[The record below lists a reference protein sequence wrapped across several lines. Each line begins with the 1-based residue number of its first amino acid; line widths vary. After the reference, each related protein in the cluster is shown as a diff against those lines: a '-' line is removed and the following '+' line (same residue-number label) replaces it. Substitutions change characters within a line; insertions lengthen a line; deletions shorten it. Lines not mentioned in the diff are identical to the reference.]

1 MELLRRSLTLLVI
14 LFVLPLWAEDEYII
28 ETDSAATSQVT
39 IYDEGLEGQKK
50 SEWGAAMLNLALPGA
65 GHLYLKENKRAAVYL
80 SIEAVTFMGML
91 FSEMTHRRYYDDAR
105 NIAFRYAH
113 TETGRSD
120 DDDYWR
126 NIGLVESSETYNELM
141 RLNRTFD
148 KQYLHHADQW
158 DWDSEEDR
166 EQYGEVRSNGDKW
179 HDAWSIFMGG
189 LALNRLVSFVD
200 ARVMAKRYNRS
211 ILSRVHVQ
219 PVYSLVT
226 DEGGLYLTFD
236 F

>member
-1 MELLRRSLTLLVI
+1 MILL
-14 LFVLPLWAEDEYII
+14 LPLWAEDDEYII
-28 ETDSAATSQVT
+28 ESDSATTSTSTVT
-39 IYDEGLEGQKK
+39 IYDENVEAQKK

-105 NIAFRYAH
+105 NIAYRYAH
-113 TETGRSD
+113 TSTDRKD

-126 NIGLVESSETYNELM
+126 NIGLVESSKTYNELM

-148 KQYLHHADQW
+148 KQYLQDPDQW
-158 DWDSEEDR
+158 EWDSEEDR
-166 EQYGEVRSNGDKW
+166 EKYGDVRTTGDKW

-189 LALNRLVSFVD
+189 LALNRLVAFVD
-200 ARVMAKRYNRS
+200 ARVMAKKYNRS
-211 ILSRVHVQ
+211 LLSRVHVQ
-219 PVYSLVT
+219 PVYSLVS